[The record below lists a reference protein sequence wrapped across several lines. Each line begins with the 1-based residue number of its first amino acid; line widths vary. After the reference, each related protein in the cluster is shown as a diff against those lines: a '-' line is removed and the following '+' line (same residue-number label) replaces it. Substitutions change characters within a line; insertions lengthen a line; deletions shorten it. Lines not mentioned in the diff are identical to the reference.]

1 MAGCE
6 AHEDSICACECVV
19 HLFIQKA
26 WMWSGSPALFGQ
38 VALAGFITR
47 NRADTQRTY
56 IYIYKETSTI
66 LSKLKAGS
74 DELNK

>member
-38 VALAGFITR
+38 VAHNHSSVPCQSPKVDQNLA
-47 NRADTQRTY
+47 
-56 IYIYKETSTI
+56 
-66 LSKLKAGS
+66 LC
-74 DELNK
+74 